1 MKEFIRSITD
11 SLSQTSGSM
20 ENAASKLLPVSD
32 EGYWL
37 GDKVGIWTDYL
48 IPDSGPFGMGPEEVS
63 QWFADQ
69 MKDNLGLYRMERE
82 TRMIR
87 PSGMPQQITILPTV
101 NGDGRKRNIFDLLEE
116 DAVDVITEAA
126 PVYGRREILY
136 SPDEITDQTGQN
148 EVRQT
153 DAVIAPFSRYT
164 PTVLWPFSTDNGER
178 YTVHDLGEENLDFPG
193 KTIAEYALGRELDR
207 VGALPG
213 FHMWGD
219 PLLGV
224 APVAIGGGTALI
236 VGATAWMWGPAI
248 ANRAA
253 TLAKAT
259 TYGLLELGS
268 AVFGKVKDIT
278 KSPF

>member
-11 SLSQTSGSM
+11 SLSQTSGSL
-20 ENAASKLLPVSD
+20 EDAAGKLIPITD
-32 EGYWL
+32 DYWL
-37 GDKVGIWTDYL
+37 GDKVGLWTDYL
-48 IPDSGPFGMGPEEVS
+48 IPDAAMDPDEVS
-63 QWFADQ
+63 SWFEDQ
-69 MKDNLGLYRMERE
+69 MNTSLGLHRMERE

-101 NGDGRKRNIFDLLEE
+101 SGDERKRNIFDLLEE
-116 DAVDVITEAA
+116 DAVDVITEAE
-126 PVYGRREILY
+126 PVFGRREILRTPY
-136 SPDEITDQTGQN
+136 DTEFNGQS
-148 EVRQT
+148 
-153 DAVIAPFSRYT
+153 DPIIAPFSRYT
-164 PTVLWPFSTDNGER
+164 PTVLWPFSTDSGER
-178 YTVHDLGEENLDFPG
+178 YTVHDLGEEDLDFPG
-193 KTIAEYALGRELDR
+193 KPFAEYALGRELDQ

-213 FHMWGD
+213 FHLWGD